1 MLWNGARSYT
11 FAQKMSAAPSW
22 QRRQLALS
30 MSATGYSMT
39 EDDDR
44 KSATPEEIRSAIK
57 GWAVLGAIIVA
68 VFGAAYVMI
77 DS

>member
-1 MLWNGARSYT
+1 
-11 FAQKMSAAPSW
+11 
-22 QRRQLALS
+22 
-30 MSATGYSMT
+30 MT
-39 EDDDR
+39 EDDVR
-44 KSATPEEIRSAIK
+44 KSATPEEIRSAIR

>member
-1 MLWNGARSYT
+1 
-11 FAQKMSAAPSW
+11 
-22 QRRQLALS
+22 
-30 MSATGYSMT
+30 MT

-44 KSATPEEIRSAIK
+44 KSATPEEIRSAIG

>member
-1 MLWNGARSYT
+1 M
-11 FAQKMSAAPSW
+11 AAP
-22 QRRQLALS
+22 A
-30 MSATGYSMT
+30 ACAFNVGHGIFYEEHTTT

-44 KSATPEEIRSAIK
+44 KSATPEEIRSAIR

>member
-1 MLWNGARSYT
+1 
-11 FAQKMSAAPSW
+11 MSAAPSW

-30 MSATGYSMT
+30 MSATGFFTRSTPWT

-44 KSATPEEIRSAIK
+44 KSATPEEIRSAIR

>member
-1 MLWNGARSYT
+1 
-11 FAQKMSAAPSW
+11 
-22 QRRQLALS
+22 
-30 MSATGYSMT
+30 MT

-44 KSATPEEIRSAIK
+44 KSATPEEIRPAIR
-57 GWAVLGAIIVA
+57 GWAVLGAIIFA